1 MHLIFVDKI
10 VFEWVFCIIGC
21 HMAVACVALAS
32 RSKAMASTA
41 LTEDCT
47 CKVVERCEYDY
58 ILNVMVIY
66 IQVVNIYYCKL
77 KIVIVISTG
86 VL

>member
-1 MHLIFVDKI
+1 
-10 VFEWVFCIIGC
+10 
-21 HMAVACVALAS
+21 MAVAYVALAS